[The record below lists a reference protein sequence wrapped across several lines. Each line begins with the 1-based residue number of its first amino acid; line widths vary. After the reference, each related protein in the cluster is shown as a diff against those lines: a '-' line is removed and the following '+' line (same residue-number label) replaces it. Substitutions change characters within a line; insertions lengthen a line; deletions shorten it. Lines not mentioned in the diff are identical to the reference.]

1 MGIGGDVSA
10 RAVFLDRDGV
20 LNRAIIRDGKP
31 YAPKNPEE
39 IEILPGVSEALEG
52 LKRSGYLLIVVTNQ
66 PDVARGNLR
75 QADVEAIHA
84 RMAEVLPVDDF
95 FSCFHDS
102 GDECD
107 CRKPRPGMLLDAAS
121 RWNVDLSRSYMVGDR
136 WRDVDAGNAAGCTVF
151 FVDYGY
157 DEPRPSGL
165 YRRVN
170 SLSEAV
176 NLIMREEEEA

>member
-1 MGIGGDVSA
+1 MGIGGQVSA

-20 LNRAIIRDGKP
+20 LNRAIIRDRKP
-31 YAPKNPEE
+31 YPPASAEE
-39 IEILPGVSEALEG
+39 IEILPGVSEALER
-52 LKRSGYLLIVVTNQ
+52 LKRLGYLLIVVTNQ

-75 QADVEAIHA
+75 QADVEAIHT
-84 RMAEVLPVDDF
+84 RMAVTLPIDDF
-95 FSCFHDS
+95 RSCFHDS
-102 GDECD
+102 GDGCD

-121 RWNVDLSRSYMVGDR
+121 CWNVDLARSYMIGDR

-157 DEPRPSGL
+157 DELRPSGS

-176 NLIMREEEEA
+176 DLIMREEVKA